1 MTEDE
6 TEPAQS
12 TAFGRRQRSWKT
24 RPGRGSVYYLG
35 RGLLLLAE
43 SLGTLT
49 LKESNKVTVDLP
61 SGHCEEAYRRSRP
74 PPVPLSDT

>member
-1 MTEDE
+1 MTEGE

-24 RPGRGSVYYLG
+24 RPDSRSVYYLG
-35 RGLLLLAE
+35 RDPLLLAE

-49 LKESNKVTVDLP
+49 LKESNKVTADLP
-61 SGHCEEAYRRSRP
+61 SGHC
-74 PPVPLSDT
+74 